1 MKRAVIY
8 ARYSTD
14 LQSDRSIA
22 DQVEVC
28 RAFCARNGWHVVEVY
43 TDRAQ
48 SGASMIGRDGLMA
61 LVEAGKR
68 RAFDIVVAEHG
79 DRLSR
84 ITEELD
90 GIRRRMNFANIIIHT
105 VNAGIIDETQA
116 AIQGLM
122 GSLFLRE
129 LANKVR
135 RGLQGVVRDGRHAG
149 GRPYGY
155 RAVPGEP
162 GRLMIVEE
170 EAEVVRRIFQEY
182 VEGRP
187 PRTIAH
193 GLNVDGIAPPRGR
206 QWNASTING
215 NASRGHGMIF
225 NEIYA
230 GQIVWNRVRMIK
242 DPDTGKRISRP
253 NPQTEWQ
260 RVAAPELRIVE
271 EGLYEAAR
279 TLKDERAQEPR
290 GTRRPVHLLSGLLRC
305 GCCGSGYSVHD
316 RDKTGKT
323 RIRCSAVRESG
334 ICTNRRVVYLEVV
347 ERSTL
352 TGLVDLLD
360 SPHLMDEYLEVY
372 NSRRVTLA
380 SAGPQERAK
389 LVAQRDVADA
399 ELKRVQRAL
408 IRGLL
413 DEAEAEVEI
422 VRLRRELQA
431 IDRQLDLIG
440 HEAQLI
446 TVKVR
451 TLAYY
456 RRNAD
461 GLIRVMDG
469 HIQAGANRIEAS
481 QALRDLIKTVT
492 IHPSGPRA
500 SFDIEVEGR
509 LDELIRE
516 DVVRRSGRCGV
527 DLVAREGFEPPTQGL

>member
-1 MKRAVIY
+1 
-8 ARYSTD
+8 
-14 LQSDRSIA
+14 
-22 DQVEVC
+22 
-28 RAFCARNGWHVVEVY
+28 
-43 TDRAQ
+43 
-48 SGASMIGRDGLMA
+48 
-61 LVEAGKR
+61 
-68 RAFDIVVAEHG
+68 
-79 DRLSR
+79 
-84 ITEELD
+84 
-90 GIRRRMNFANIIIHT
+90 
-105 VNAGIIDETQA
+105 
-116 AIQGLM
+116 
-122 GSLFLRE
+122 
-129 LANKVR
+129 
-135 RGLQGVVRDGRHAG
+135 
-149 GRPYGY
+149 
-155 RAVPGEP
+155 
-162 GRLMIVEE
+162 
-170 EAEVVRRIFQEY
+170 
-182 VEGRP
+182 
-187 PRTIAH
+187 
-193 GLNVDGIAPPRGR
+193 
-206 QWNASTING
+206 
-215 NASRGHGMIF
+215 
-225 NEIYA
+225 
-230 GQIVWNRVRMIK
+230 MIK